1 MELKE
6 YDKKVHKATREMV
19 DVMSLELKRLGVP
32 FFGVKPDLILP
43 LGTGK
48 PAVRNKP
55 STQVANVPAP
65 QKITEGELLDLQRR
79 MLEYLEDMYKE

>member
-48 PAVRNKP
+48 PAVRNK
-55 STQVANVPAP
+55 SS
-65 QKITEGELLDLQRR
+65 KITEGELLDLQRR